1 MADDREP
8 YEPLWAEGLARKPAP
23 KPEVPA
29 KPGTRSFPAGLALA
43 MVALVAFGALLG
55 VIFSGQSSSRYTIAD
70 LQSYWGNVKMT
81 CATVRIEEDDGT
93 LEIFRCH
100 AQGAGRLPPGAY
112 RPPESNWNSD
122 FDRRPAADHAIKI
135 SPTGEVLGWAL
146 YVP

>member
-8 YEPLWAEGLARKPAP
+8 YEPLWAEGLRRKPAL
-23 KPEVPA
+23 KPEAPA
-29 KPGTRSFPAGLALA
+29 KPEAPSFPAGPALA
-43 MVALVAFGALLG
+43 MVAVVACGVLFG
-55 VIFSGQSSSRYTIAD
+55 VIFSAQSSSRFTIAD
-70 LQSYWGNVKMT
+70 LESYWGNVEMT
-81 CATVRIEEDDGT
+81 CATVRIEEDDRA

-100 AQGAGRLPPGAY
+100 AQGAGQLPPGTY